1 MKKRYLFLF
10 LAALCAAAAAIYL
23 CKDRLKGLPF
33 FNRFLGD
40 SDIEDPE
47 EDILRE
53 YEETMAKSS
62 GEEAPANFS
71 AEGFEPGDQTRDKEE
86 KSSKNK
92 IRRGYTEIHFHR
104 EEEALADPA

>member
-1 MKKRYLFLF
+1 MNKRYLFLL
-10 LAALCAAAAAIYL
+10 LAAVCATAAAIYL
-23 CKDRLKGLPF
+23 CKDRLKNLPF

-40 SDIEDPE
+40 SDSEDPE

-62 GEEAPANFS
+62 GEEAAADFS
-71 AEGFEPGDQTRDKEE
+71 AEGLEPLDHTRDKEE

-92 IRRGYTEIHFHR
+92 IRRGYTEIHFHQ
-104 EEEALADPA
+104 EAETLADPA